1 MDLRCFI
8 AIEIPNPVK
17 KEIAEVA
24 DILKKYDAD
33 IKWVNVENLHVT
45 LKFLGSTPEESV
57 PEIRES
63 LLKAVSSFQQFYIKI
78 NGTGIFPNRKFPRVI
93 WVGVENG
100 EALPKLAADIDISM
114 SLLGYK
120 KEEREFRPHL
130 TLGRVRSRK
139 ETTSV
144 VNELDNFKEKEFGLF
159 IVDRIKLM
167 RSELKPKGPEY
178 SCLYEVPFGEKV
190 QA

>member
-8 AIEIPNPVK
+8 AIEIPVPVK
-17 KEIAEVA
+17 RAIAEVA

-33 IKWVNVENLHVT
+33 VKWVPAENVHVT
-45 LKFLGSTPEESV
+45 LKFLGNTPEQSV

-63 LLKAVSSFQQFYIKI
+63 LLKAVSSFQPFYIKI
-78 NGTGIFPNRKFPRVI
+78 GGTGVFPNRKFPRVI
-93 WVGVENG
+93 WIGMENG
-100 EALPKLAADIDISM
+100 ETLPKLAADIDISM
-114 SLLGYK
+114 SMLGYK
-120 KEEREFRPHL
+120 KEEREFKPHL

-139 ETTSV
+139 GIISI
-144 VNELDNFKEKEFGLF
+144 VNELDNYKDKEFGF
-159 IVDRIKLM
+159 FTVDRIKLM

-178 SCLYEVPFGEKV
+178 SCLYEVPFGEKG

>member
-8 AIEIPNPVK
+8 AIEIPDTIRR
-17 KEIAEVA
+17 EIAEMT

-33 IKWVNVENLHVT
+33 IKWVTVEDVHVT
-45 LKFLGSTPEESV
+45 LKFLGSTPDKSV

-63 LLKAVSSFQQFYIKI
+63 LLKAVSSFQPFYIKI
-78 NGTGIFPNRKFPRVI
+78 SGTGVFPNRKFPRVI

-100 EALPKLAADIDISM
+100 ETLPKLAADIDLSM

-120 KEEREFRPHL
+120 KEEREFKPHL

-139 ETTSV
+139 GTTST
-144 VNELDNFKEKEFGLF
+144 VNELDNFKDKKFGLF
-159 IVDRIKLM
+159 TVDRIKLM

-178 SCLYEVPFGEKV
+178 SCLYEVSFGEKV

>member
-8 AIEIPNPVK
+8 AIEIPSEVK

-33 IKWVNVENLHVT
+33 IKWVAVENLHVT
-45 LKFLGSTPEESV
+45 LKFLGSTPEKSL

-63 LLKAVSSFQQFYIKI
+63 LLKAVSLFRPFYIKI
-78 NGTGIFPNRKFPRVI
+78 NGTGVFPNRKFPRVI

-100 EALPKLAADIDISM
+100 ETLPKLASDIDTSV

-120 KEEREFRPHL
+120 KEEREFKPHL

-139 ETTSV
+139 GTVSV
-144 VNELDNFKEKEFGLF
+144 VNELDNFGDKEFGYF
-159 IVDRIKLM
+159 IVDRIRLM

-178 SCLYEVPFGEKV
+178 SCLYEMLFGEKG
-190 QA
+190 QM

>member
-8 AIEIPNPVK
+8 AIEIPDAVK

-33 IKWVNVENLHVT
+33 IKWVAVENLHVT
-45 LKFLGSTPEESV
+45 LKFLGNTPEKSL

-63 LLKAVSSFQQFYIKI
+63 LLKAVSLFQSFYIKI
-78 NGTGIFPNRKFPRVI
+78 NGTGVFPNRKFPRVI
-93 WVGVENG
+93 WIGVEDG
-100 EALPKLAADIDISM
+100 ETLPKLASDIDISV

-120 KEEREFRPHL
+120 KEEREFKPHL

-139 ETTSV
+139 GTASV
-144 VNELDNFKEKEFGLF
+144 VNELDNFRDKEFGNF
-159 IVDRIKLM
+159 VVDRIRLM

-178 SCLYEVPFGEKV
+178 SCIYEVPFGEKGLV
-190 QA
+190 

>member
-8 AIEIPNPVK
+8 AIEIPGVVK

-33 IKWVNVENLHVT
+33 IKWVTVDNLHVT
-45 LKFLGSTPEESV
+45 LKFLGSTPEKSV

-63 LLKAVSSFQQFYIKI
+63 LLKAVSSFQPFYIKI
-78 NGTGIFPNRKFPRVI
+78 SGTGLFPNRKFPRVI
-93 WVGVENG
+93 WVGVGNG
-100 EALPKLAADIDISM
+100 ETLPKLAADIDVSM

-120 KEEREFRPHL
+120 KEEREFKPHL
-130 TLGRVRSRK
+130 TLGRVRSQK
-139 ETTSV
+139 GTVSV
-144 VNELDNFKEKEFGLF
+144 VNELDNFKDKEFGSF
-159 IVDRIKLM
+159 TVGRIKLM

-178 SCLYEVPFGEKV
+178 SCLSEVPFGEKV

>member
-1 MDLRCFI
+1 MDLRCFV
-8 AIEIPNPVK
+8 AIDIPDPVK
-17 KEIAEVA
+17 KEITEMA

-45 LKFLGSTPEESV
+45 LKFLGSTPEKSV

-63 LLKAVSSFQQFYIKI
+63 LLKAVSSFQPFYIKI
-78 NGTGIFPNRKFPRVI
+78 NGTGVFPDRKFARVI

-100 EALPKLAADIDISM
+100 EMLPELAADIDVSM

-120 KEEREFRPHL
+120 KEEREFKPHL
-130 TLGRVRSRK
+130 TLGRVRSR
-139 ETTSV
+139 EGTANV
-144 VNELDNFKEKEFGLF
+144 VNELDNFKDKEFGLF
-159 IVDRIKLM
+159 TVDRIRLM
-167 RSELKPKGPEY
+167 RSELKPRGSEY
-178 SCLYEVPFGEKV
+178 SCLYEVPFGGKG